1 MPSTYNNLGIQLMA
15 TGENAGT
22 WGTKT
27 NTNLDLIAETWGW
40 ISIDVASADV
50 TLAMTDGAE
59 SNGRNFIIELTGTLD
74 AHRALISP
82 KQAGTGPVNIEKS
95 FLILDKTTR
104 TGSNFTLTFK
114 TTGETGVI
122 IPPNSNIFCYQG
134 ITGTSGTNDIYTSG
148 MLSTR
153 GSAATLATQ
162 AQYTFPSA
170 DGSADQALVTDG
182 AGSVSF
188 GSAGISTGK
197 AIAMA
202 MIFG

>member
-27 NTNLDLIAETWGW
+27 NTNLDLIAETWGY
-40 ISIDVASADV
+40 ISIDMASTDV
-50 TLAMTDGAE
+50 TLAMTNGTAA
-59 SNGRNFIIELTGTLD
+59 NGRNFILELTGTL
-74 AHRALISP
+74 AGNRILNIPAT
-82 KQAGTGPVNIEKS
+82 AGTGPVNIEKA
-95 FLILDKTTR
+95 FLVLDKTNR
-104 TGSNFTLTFK
+104 SGSNFTLTFK
-114 TTGETGVI
+114 VTSATGVI
-122 IPPNSNIFCYQG
+122 IPPNSNIFCYHN
-134 ITGTSGTNDIYTSG
+134 GTDILTSG

-153 GSAATLATQ
+153 GSSATLATQ

-170 DGSADQALVTDG
+170 DGSADQALITDG
-182 AGSVSF
+182 SGSLSF

>member
-27 NTNLDLIAETWGW
+27 NTNLDLIAETWGYLA
-40 ISIDVASADV
+40 IDMAGADV
-50 TLAMTDGAE
+50 TLAMTDGAAA
-59 SNGRNFIIELTGTLD
+59 NGRNFILELTGTL
-74 AHRALISP
+74 AGNRILNIPAT
-82 KQAGTGPVNIEKS
+82 AGTGPVNIEKA
-95 FLILDKTTR
+95 FLVLDKTNR
-104 TGSNFTLTFK
+104 SGSNFTLTFK
-114 TTGETGVI
+114 VTSATGVI
-122 IPPNSNIFCYQG
+122 IPPQSNIFCYHN
-134 ITGTSGTNDIYTSG
+134 GTDILTSG

-153 GSAATLATQ
+153 GSSATLATQ

-170 DGSADQALVTDG
+170 DGTVDQALVTDG
-182 AGSVSF
+182 AGSLSF

>member
-27 NTNLDLIAETWGW
+27 NTNLDLIAETWGY
-40 ISIDVASADV
+40 IAIDVASGDV
-50 TLAMTDGAE
+50 TLAMTDGAAA
-59 SNGRNFIIELTGTLD
+59 NGRNFILELTGTL
-74 AHRALISP
+74 AGNRVLNIPAT
-82 KQAGTGPVNIEKS
+82 AGTGPVNIEKA
-95 FLILDKTTR
+95 FLVLDKTNR
-104 TGSNFTLTFK
+104 SGSNFTLTFK
-114 TTGETGVI
+114 VTSATGVV
-122 IPPNSNIFCYQG
+122 IPPNSNIFCYHN
-134 ITGTSGTNDIYTSG
+134 GTDIMTSG

-182 AGSVSF
+182 SGSLSF

>member
-1 MPSTYNNLGIQLMA
+1 MASTYNNLGIQLMA

-27 NTNLDLIAETWGW
+27 NTNLDLIAETWGY
-40 ISIDVASADV
+40 IAIDVASGDV
-50 TLAMTDGAE
+50 TLAMTDGAAA
-59 SNGRNFIIELTGTLD
+59 NGRNFILELTGTL
-74 AHRALISP
+74 AGNRILNIPAT
-82 KQAGTGPVNIEKS
+82 AGTGPVNIEKA
-95 FLILDKTTR
+95 FLVLDKTTR

-114 TTGETGVI
+114 VTSATGVV
-122 IPPNSNIFCYQG
+122 IPPNSNIFCYHN
-134 ITGTSGTNDIYTSG
+134 GTDIMTSG

-170 DGSADQALVTDG
+170 DGSADQALITDG
-182 AGSVSF
+182 SGSLSF

>member
-27 NTNLDLIAETWGW
+27 NTNLDLIAETWGY
-40 ISIDVASADV
+40 ISIDVASGDV
-50 TLAMTDGAE
+50 TLAMTDGAAA
-59 SNGRNFIIELTGTLD
+59 NGRNFILELTGTL
-74 AHRALISP
+74 AGNRVLNIPAT
-82 KQAGTGPVNIEKS
+82 AGTGPVNIEKA
-95 FLILDKTTR
+95 FLVLDKTNR
-104 TGSNFTLTFK
+104 SGSNFTLTFK
-114 TTGETGVI
+114 VTSATGVI
-122 IPPNSNIFCYQG
+122 IPPNSNIFCYHN
-134 ITGTSGTNDIYTSG
+134 GTDILTSG

-153 GSAATLATQ
+153 GSSATLATQ

-170 DGSADQALVTDG
+170 DGSADQALITDG
-182 AGSVSF
+182 SGSLSF
-188 GSAGISTGK
+188 GAAGISTGK

>member
-27 NTNLDLIAETWGW
+27 NTNLDLIAETWGY
-40 ISIDVASADV
+40 ISIDVASGDV
-50 TLAMTDGAE
+50 TLAMTDGAAA
-59 SNGRNFIIELTGTLD
+59 NGRNFILELTGTL
-74 AHRALISP
+74 AGNRTLNIPAT
-82 KQAGTGPVNIEKS
+82 AGTGPVNNEKA
-95 FLILDKTTR
+95 FLVLDKTNR
-104 TGSNFTLTFK
+104 SGSNFTLTFK
-114 TTGETGVI
+114 VTSATGVI
-122 IPPNSNIFCYQG
+122 IPPNSNIFCYHN
-134 ITGTSGTNDIYTSG
+134 GTDILTSG

-153 GSAATLATQ
+153 GSSATLATQ

-170 DGSADQALVTDG
+170 DGSADQALITDG
-182 AGSVSF
+182 SGSLSF

>member
-27 NTNLDLIAETWGW
+27 NTNLDLIAETWGY
-40 ISIDVASADV
+40 ISIDVASGDV
-50 TLAMTDGAE
+50 TLAMTDGAAA
-59 SNGRNFIIELTGTLD
+59 NGRNFILELTGTL
-74 AHRALISP
+74 AANRTLNIPAT
-82 KQAGTGPVNIEKS
+82 AGTGPVNIEKA
-95 FLILDKTTR
+95 FLVLDKTNR
-104 TGSNFTLTFK
+104 SGSNFTLTFK
-114 TTGETGVI
+114 VTSATGVI
-122 IPPNSNIFCYQG
+122 IPPRSNIFCYHN
-134 ITGTSGTNDIYTSG
+134 GTDILTSG

-153 GSAATLATQ
+153 GSSATLATQ

-170 DGSADQALVTDG
+170 DGSADQALITDG
-182 AGSVSF
+182 SGSLSF

>member
-27 NTNLDLIAETWGW
+27 NTNLDLIAETWGY
-40 ISIDVASADV
+40 ISIDMASTDV
-50 TLAMTDGAE
+50 TLAMTDGTAA
-59 SNGRNFIIELTGTLD
+59 NGRNFILELTGTL
-74 AHRALISP
+74 AGNRILNIPAT
-82 KQAGTGPVNIEKS
+82 AGTGPVNIEKA
-95 FLILDKTTR
+95 FLVLDKTNR
-104 TGSNFTLTFK
+104 SGSNFTLTFK
-114 TTGETGVI
+114 VTSATGVI
-122 IPPNSNIFCYQG
+122 IPPNSNIFCYHN
-134 ITGTSGTNDIYTSG
+134 GTDILTSG

-153 GSAATLATQ
+153 GSSATLATQ

-170 DGSADQALVTDG
+170 DGSADQALITDG
-182 AGSVSF
+182 SGSLSF

>member
-27 NTNLDLIAETWGW
+27 NTNLDLIAETWGY
-40 ISIDVASADV
+40 ISIDVASGDV
-50 TLAMTDGAE
+50 TLAMTDGAAA
-59 SNGRNFIIELTGTLD
+59 NGRNFILELTGTL
-74 AHRALISP
+74 AGNRTLNIPAT
-82 KQAGTGPVNIEKS
+82 AGTGPVNIEKA
-95 FLILDKTTR
+95 FLVLDKTNR
-104 TGSNFTLTFK
+104 SGSNFTLTFK
-114 TTGETGVI
+114 VTSATGVV
-122 IPPNSNIFCYQG
+122 IPPQSNIFCYHN
-134 ITGTSGTNDIYTSG
+134 GTDIMTSG

-153 GSAATLATQ
+153 GSSATLATQ

-170 DGSADQALVTDG
+170 DGSADQALITDG
-182 AGSVSF
+182 SGSLSF

>member
-1 MPSTYNNLGIQLMA
+1 MASTYNNLGIQLMA

-27 NTNLDLIAETWGW
+27 NTNLDLIAETWGY
-40 ISIDVASADV
+40 ISIDVASGDV
-50 TLAMTDGAE
+50 TLAMTDGTAA
-59 SNGRNFIIELTGTLD
+59 NGRNFILELTGTL
-74 AHRALISP
+74 AGNRILNIPAT
-82 KQAGTGPVNIEKS
+82 AGTGPVNIEKA
-95 FLILDKTTR
+95 FLVLDKTNR
-104 TGSNFTLTFK
+104 SGSNFTLTFK
-114 TTGETGVI
+114 VTSATGVI
-122 IPPNSNIFCYQG
+122 IPPQSNIFCYHN
-134 ITGTSGTNDIYTSG
+134 GTDIMTSG

-153 GSAATLATQ
+153 GSSATLATQ

-188 GSAGISTGK
+188 GTAGISTGK

>member
-27 NTNLDLIAETWGW
+27 NTNLDLIAETWGY
-40 ISIDVASADV
+40 ISIDMASTDV
-50 TLAMTDGAE
+50 TLAMTDGTAA
-59 SNGRNFIIELTGTLD
+59 NGRNFILELTGTL
-74 AHRALISP
+74 AGNRILNIPAT
-82 KQAGTGPVNIEKS
+82 AGTGPVNIEKA
-95 FLILDKTTR
+95 FLVLDKTNR
-104 TGSNFTLTFK
+104 SGSNFTLTFK
-114 TTGETGVI
+114 VTSATGVI
-122 IPPNSNIFCYQG
+122 IPPQSNIFCYHN
-134 ITGTSGTNDIYTSG
+134 GTDILTSG

-153 GSAATLATQ
+153 GSSATLATQ

-170 DGSADQALVTDG
+170 DGSADQALITDG

-188 GSAGISTGK
+188 GAAGISTGK

>member
-22 WGTKT
+22 WGTNT
-27 NTNLDLIAETWGW
+27 NTNLDLIAETWGY

-50 TLAMTDGAE
+50 TLAMTDGTAA
-59 SNGRNFIIELTGTLD
+59 NGRNFILELTGSLAGTRVLNIP
-74 AHRALISP
+74 AT
-82 KQAGTGPVNIEKS
+82 AGTGPVNIEKA
-95 FLILDKTTR
+95 FLVLDKTNR
-104 TGSNFTLTFK
+104 SGSNFTLTFK
-114 TTGETGVI
+114 VTSATGVI
-122 IPPNSNIFCYQG
+122 IPPQSNIFCYHN
-134 ITGTSGTNDIYTSG
+134 GTDILTSG
-148 MLSTR
+148 MISTR

-162 AQYTFPSA
+162 AQYTLPSA

-182 AGSVSF
+182 SGSVSF

>member
-27 NTNLDLIAETWGW
+27 NTNLDLIAETWGY
-40 ISIDVASADV
+40 ISIDVASGDV
-50 TLAMTDGAE
+50 TLAMTDGAAA
-59 SNGRNFIIELTGTLD
+59 NGRNFILELTGTL
-74 AHRALISP
+74 AGNRILNIPAT
-82 KQAGTGPVNIEKS
+82 AGTGPVNIEKA
-95 FLILDKTTR
+95 FLVLDKTNR
-104 TGSNFTLTFK
+104 SGSNFTLTFK
-114 TTGETGVI
+114 VTSATGVI
-122 IPPNSNIFCYQG
+122 IPPNSNIFCYHN
-134 ITGTSGTNDIYTSG
+134 GTDILTSG

-153 GSAATLATQ
+153 GSSATLATQ

-170 DGSADQALVTDG
+170 DGSADQALITDG
-182 AGSVSF
+182 SGSLSF
-188 GSAGISTGK
+188 GAAGISTGK

>member
-27 NTNLDLIAETWGW
+27 NTNLDLIAETWGY
-40 ISIDVASADV
+40 ISIDMAASDV
-50 TLAMTDGAE
+50 TLAMTDGAVA
-59 SNGRNFIIELTGTLD
+59 NGRNFILELTGTL
-74 AHRALISP
+74 AGTRVLNIPAT
-82 KQAGTGPVNIEKS
+82 AGTGPVNIEKA
-95 FLILDKTTR
+95 FLVLDKTNR
-104 TGSNFTLTFK
+104 SGSNYTLTFK
-114 TTGETGVI
+114 VTSATGVI
-122 IPPNSNIFCYQG
+122 IPPQSNIFCYHN
-134 ITGTSGTNDIYTSG
+134 GTDILTSG

>member
-27 NTNLDLIAETWGW
+27 NTNLDLIAETWGY
-40 ISIDVASADV
+40 ISIDMSDADV
-50 TLAMTDGAE
+50 TLAMTDGAAA
-59 SNGRNFIIELTGTLD
+59 NGRNFILELTGTL
-74 AHRALISP
+74 AANRTLNIPAT
-82 KQAGTGPVNIEKS
+82 AGTGPVNIEKA
-95 FLILDKTTR
+95 FLVLDKTNR
-104 TGSNFTLTFK
+104 SGSNFTLTFK
-114 TTGETGVI
+114 VTSATGVV
-122 IPPNSNIFCYQG
+122 IPPQSNIFCYHN
-134 ITGTSGTNDIYTSG
+134 GTDILTSG

-153 GSAATLATQ
+153 GSSATLATQ

-170 DGSADQALVTDG
+170 DGNADEALITDG
-182 AGSVSF
+182 AGSISF

>member
-27 NTNLDLIAETWGW
+27 NTNLDLIAETWGY
-40 ISIDVASADV
+40 ISIDMASTDV
-50 TLAMTDGAE
+50 TLAMTDGTAA
-59 SNGRNFIIELTGTLD
+59 NGRNFILELTGTL
-74 AHRALISP
+74 AGNRILNIPAT
-82 KQAGTGPVNIEKS
+82 AGTGPVNIEKA
-95 FLILDKTTR
+95 FLVLDKTNR
-104 TGSNFTLTFK
+104 SGSDFTLTFK
-114 TTGETGVI
+114 VTSATGVV
-122 IPPNSNIFCYQG
+122 IPPNSNIFCYHN
-134 ITGTSGTNDIYTSG
+134 GTDILTSG

-153 GSAATLATQ
+153 GSSATLATQ

-170 DGSADQALVTDG
+170 DGSADQALITDG

-188 GSAGISTGK
+188 GAAGITTGK

>member
-27 NTNLDLIAETWGW
+27 NTNLDLIAETWGYLA
-40 ISIDVASADV
+40 IDVASGDV
-50 TLAMTDGAE
+50 TLAMTDGTAA
-59 SNGRNFIIELTGTLD
+59 NGRNFILELTGTL
-74 AHRALISP
+74 AGNRILNIPAT
-82 KQAGTGPVNIEKS
+82 AGTGPVNIEKA
-95 FLILDKTTR
+95 FLVLDKTNR
-104 TGSNFTLTFK
+104 SGSNFTLTFK
-114 TTGETGVI
+114 VTSATGVI
-122 IPPNSNIFCYQG
+122 IPPQSNIFCYHN
-134 ITGTSGTNDIYTSG
+134 GTDILTSG

-153 GSAATLATQ
+153 GSSATLATQ

-170 DGSADQALVTDG
+170 DGSADEALITDG
-182 AGSVSF
+182 AGSISF
-188 GSAGISTGK
+188 GAAGISTGK

>member
-27 NTNLDLIAETWGW
+27 NTNLDLIAETWGY
-40 ISIDVASADV
+40 ISIDMAGADV
-50 TLAMTDGAE
+50 TLAMTDGTAA
-59 SNGRNFIIELTGTLD
+59 NGRNFILELTGTL
-74 AHRALISP
+74 AANRILNIPAT
-82 KQAGTGPVNIEKS
+82 AGTGPVNIEKA
-95 FLILDKTTR
+95 FLVLDKTTR
-104 TGSNFTLTFK
+104 TGSAYTLTFK
-114 TTGETGVI
+114 VTSATGVI
-122 IPPNSNIFCYQG
+122 IPPNSNIFCYHNG
-134 ITGTSGTNDIYTSG
+134 TDILTSGT
-148 MLSTR
+148 LSTR

-182 AGSVSF
+182 SGSVSF

>member
-1 MPSTYNNLGIQLMA
+1 MQSTYNRLGIQLMA

-74 AHRALISP
+74 ANRALISP
-82 KQAGTGPVNIEKS
+82 KTAGTGPVAIEKA
-95 FLILDKTTR
+95 FLVLDKTNR
-104 TGSNFTLTFK
+104 SGSNFTLTFK
-114 TTGETGVI
+114 VTSATGVV
-122 IPPNSNIFCYQG
+122 IPPQSNIFCYHN
-134 ITGTSGTNDIYTSG
+134 GTDILTSG

-153 GSAATLATQ
+153 GSSATLATQ
-162 AQYTFPSA
+162 AQYTFPAA
-170 DGSADQALVTDG
+170 DGSADQALITDG
-182 AGSVSF
+182 SGSLSF

>member
-1 MPSTYNNLGIQLMA
+1 MASTYNNLGIQLMA

-27 NTNLDLIAETWGW
+27 NTNLDLIAETWGY
-40 ISIDVASADV
+40 IAIDVASGDV
-50 TLAMTDGAE
+50 TLAMTDGTAA
-59 SNGRNFIIELTGTLD
+59 NGRNFILELTGTL
-74 AHRALISP
+74 AGNRILNIPAT
-82 KQAGTGPVNIEKS
+82 AGTGPVNIEKA
-95 FLILDKTTR
+95 FLVLDKTNR
-104 TGSNFTLTFK
+104 SGSNFTLTFK
-114 TTGETGVI
+114 VTSATGVI
-122 IPPNSNIFCYQG
+122 IPPNSNIFCYHN
-134 ITGTSGTNDIYTSG
+134 GTDILTSG

-153 GSAATLATQ
+153 GSSATLATQ

-182 AGSVSF
+182 SGSLSF

>member
-27 NTNLDLIAETWGW
+27 NTNLDLIAETWGY
-40 ISIDVASADV
+40 ISIDVASGDV
-50 TLAMTDGAE
+50 TLAMTDGTAA
-59 SNGRNFIIELTGTLD
+59 NGRNFILELTGTL
-74 AHRALISP
+74 AGNRILNIPAT
-82 KQAGTGPVNIEKS
+82 AGTGPVNIEKA
-95 FLILDKTTR
+95 FLVLDKTNR
-104 TGSNFTLTFK
+104 SGSNFTLTFK
-114 TTGETGVI
+114 VTSATGVI
-122 IPPNSNIFCYQG
+122 IPPQSNIFCYHN
-134 ITGTSGTNDIYTSG
+134 GTDILTSG

-153 GSAATLATQ
+153 GSSATLATQ

-170 DGSADQALVTDG
+170 DGAADQALITDG

>member
-22 WGTKT
+22 WGDKT
-27 NTNLDLIAETWGW
+27 NDNLDLIAETWGY
-40 ISIDVASADV
+40 ISIDMASTDV
-50 TLAMTDGAE
+50 TLAMTDGTAA
-59 SNGRNFIIELTGTLD
+59 NGRNFILELTGTL
-74 AHRALISP
+74 AGNRILNIPAT
-82 KQAGTGPVNIEKS
+82 AGTGPVNIEKA
-95 FLILDKTTR
+95 FLVLDKTNR
-104 TGSNFTLTFK
+104 SGSNFTLTFK
-114 TTGETGVI
+114 VTSATGVV
-122 IPPNSNIFCYQG
+122 IPPQSNIFCYHN
-134 ITGTSGTNDIYTSG
+134 GTDILTSG

-153 GSAATLATQ
+153 GSSATLATQ

>member
-27 NTNLDLIAETWGW
+27 NTNLDLIAETWGY
-40 ISIDVASADV
+40 ISIDVASGDV
-50 TLAMTDGAE
+50 TLAMTDGTAA
-59 SNGRNFIIELTGTLD
+59 NGRNFILELTGTL
-74 AHRALISP
+74 AGNRTLNIPAT
-82 KQAGTGPVNIEKS
+82 AGTGPVNIEKA
-95 FLILDKTTR
+95 FLVLDKTNR
-104 TGSNFTLTFK
+104 SGSNFTLTFK
-114 TTGETGVI
+114 VTSATGVI
-122 IPPNSNIFCYQG
+122 IPPQSNIFCYHN
-134 ITGTSGTNDIYTSG
+134 GTDILTSG

-153 GSAATLATQ
+153 GSSATLATQ

-170 DGSADQALVTDG
+170 DGSADQALITDG
-182 AGSVSF
+182 SGSLSF